1 MRSMTGFGRA
11 EYEEGGHRFL
21 VEIKSVNHRFLDVNV
36 RVPRRMLYIEEAI
49 RDFLKTKLSRG
60 RVEVFVTYTPT
71 LEKERV
77 IRVDTNLI
85 KSYWNA
91 SRELAEIVPAQDD
104 VTLQSLLKIPD
115 AVVFQQPPE
124 DEDSVKNVAITACE
138 SAVQMLVNSR
148 STEGK
153 RISEDILSRIC
164 QLETLLDEIA
174 TKEPVVEK
182 EYREKLKTK
191 LEHALANVEID
202 ENRLAAEVLYF
213 ADRSSITEEIVR
225 LTSHLTEC
233 KSLLG
238 SDGAGGRSLD
248 FIVQELNREFNTI
261 GSKSSDVTI
270 TKRVIEAKSEV
281 EKIREQV
288 QNIE

>member
-11 EYEEGGHRFL
+11 EYEQSGHRFL

-36 RVPRRMLYIEEAI
+36 RVPRTMLYIEEAI

-77 IRVDTNLI
+77 IRVDTKLI
-85 KSYWNA
+85 SSYWNA
-91 SRELAEIVPAQDD
+91 SRELAKQIPAQDD
-104 VTLQSLLKIPD
+104 VTLQSLMKIPD
-115 AVVFQQPPE
+115 AVVFSQPPE
-124 DEDSVKNVAITACE
+124 DEDSVKNVALTACD
-138 SAVQMLVNSR
+138 SAVLMLVNSR
-148 STEGK
+148 NTEGL
-153 RISEDILSRIC
+153 RISEDILLRI
-164 QLETLLDEIA
+164 ETLEHLLENIK
-174 TKEPVVEK
+174 TREPLVEN

-191 LEHALANVEID
+191 LEVALANVELD

-213 ADRSSITEEIVR
+213 ADRSSVTEEIVR
-225 LTSHLTEC
+225 LKSHLTEC
-233 KSLLG
+233 KNMLD

-261 GSKSSDVTI
+261 GSKSADVTI
-270 TKRVIEAKSEV
+270 TKWVIEAKSEV